1 MLFQIRR
8 TKIMYGLTTIKEINK
23 RRTRIYGLAALTLLP
38 VMPATAQTP
47 GLGAS
52 KDPSE

>member
-1 MLFQIRR
+1 
-8 TKIMYGLTTIKEINK
+8 MYGLTTIKEINK
-23 RRTRIYGLAALTLLP
+23 RRTRIYGLAALVLAALTLLP

-47 GLGAS
+47 GRGAS